1 MWSETASP
9 GTILYATSKP
19 SGLVAPCPAH
29 GKPDWKLNEAALHKR
44 RRFLK
49 GLHPKCGESAKITD
63 HWPLSSKALTVSA
76 TVDVYLPGHSGAC
89 SLLVRASRVY
99 HVCCRVCVIGF
110 RARTGGET

>member
-44 RRFLK
+44 RRFFK

-63 HWPLSSKALTVSA
+63 HWPLSSKALTASA
-76 TVDVYLPGHSGAC
+76 TVDVYLPGTSVALKLSC
-89 SLLVRASRVY
+89 WTSLASMCIVAAAAVTR
-99 HVCCRVCVIGF
+99 RQWWW
-110 RARTGGET
+110 